1 MNLTFEECKLFYDLY
16 AALLSFVNGKLKVSP
31 AAFSNTQE
39 YTSTPPEARVAVRDA
54 LFAHRELID
63 EFIQE
68 NPADLSTDELEIID
82 TWKHA
87 IVGKFYIFRYLT
99 KNTVFLSSGG
109 SPNKAYGVLGL
120 ADPLEE
126 VIGPCLPRL
135 ITAVL
140 LPFQG
145 KIIYDG
151 LVCGYSITFGG
162 GIKRMLNEEYKQA
175 KEAFGIITSLPFGGE
190 EPKRPEG
197 DEDEAVIVTY
207 DRSGQAHE
215 TRIGGKRPRKAT
227 AGRSTSSTEVQTVLA
242 TLIEMTNSFCKEF
255 LNEEYAELCRKLA
268 TALARKRPSPLL
280 QGGLET
286 WACGIVRTIGWVN
299 YLDDR
304 SRKPHLKLPFIDRA
318 FGVAESTG
326 QGKSKAI
333 RTMFRIRNFD
343 PKWTLPSKIDENPM
357 VWTLEVNG
365 FLMDIR
371 HAPRELQEAAF
382 TKGLIPYIPYI
393 PADRA
398 DAGEESSKE

>member
-1 MNLTFEECKLFYDLY
+1 MNLTFEEGKLFYDLY

-39 YTSTPPEARVAVRDA
+39 YTSRPPEARVAIRDA

-68 NPADLSTDELEIID
+68 NPANLKADELRVVAS
-82 TWKHA
+82 WKHA
-87 IVGKFYIFRYLT
+87 VVGKFYVFRHLAKY
-99 KNTVFLSSGG
+99 TVFLSSGG

-126 VIGPCLPRL
+126 VIGPYLPRL
-135 ITAVL
+135 IETVL
-140 LPFQG
+140 LPFNG

-151 LVCGYSITFGG
+151 LVSGYNISFGG
-162 GIKRMLNEEYKQA
+162 GIKRMLKEEYKQA
-175 KEAFGIITSLPFGGE
+175 KEAFGIITSLPFEGV
-190 EPKRPEG
+190 EPVPTK
-197 DEDEAVIVTY
+197 EDEAVIVTY

-215 TRIGGKRPRKAT
+215 TRIGGKRSRKAT
-227 AGRSTSSTEVQTVLA
+227 AGRSTSSLEVQTVLP
-242 TLIEMTNSFCKEF
+242 TLIEMTDLFCEEF
-255 LNEEYAELCRKLA
+255 LNGEYADMCRKLA
-268 TALARKRPSPLL
+268 MALARKRPSPLL
-280 QGGLET
+280 QGRLET
-286 WACGIVRTIGWVN
+286 WACGTVRTIGWVN

-304 SRKPHLKLPFIDRA
+304 TQTPHLKLPFIDKA

-333 RTMFRIRNFD
+333 RTMFKIRNFD
-343 PKWTLPSKIDENPM
+343 PRWTLPSKMDENPM

-382 TKGLIPYIPYI
+382 SKGLIPYI

-398 DAGEESSKE
+398 EAGEESS